1 MTVTVVKADG
11 SQQSLTDD
19 VLDVLRS
26 QLRGPLVTSGDP
38 GAADEPCDPHNL
50 FQLNNNIVPMP

>member
-26 QLRGPLVTSGDP
+26 
-38 GAADEPCDPHNL
+38 
-50 FQLNNNIVPMP
+50 NNNIVPMP